1 MKIQG
6 LIEIIQYVKD
16 MHSQVA
22 FYRDVFGLQVL
33 YPQGLEDYSNEM
45 WVTLNTGVCV
55 LALHGGGK
63 GRLGADTPKIVFG
76 VEDIQEARDYLLL
89 HNVTL
94 GEVRTAAPG
103 VFVCDGKDPEGNP
116 FSIESHAA

>member
-1 MKIQG
+1 MKIKG
-6 LIEIIQYVKD
+6 LIEVIQYVKD
-16 MHSQVA
+16 MQSQVS
-22 FYRDVFGLQVL
+22 FYRDIFGLQVL
-33 YPQGLEDYSNEM
+33 YPQGLENYSNEM
-45 WVTLNTGVCV
+45 WVTLNTGECV

-76 VEDIQEARDYLLL
+76 VEDIHKARDYLLQ
-89 HNVTL
+89 HNVPL